1 MLKKIGDTLFGVEY
15 SYIEYLS
22 HIVSDCVDA
31 QVVEGGC
38 PLDKCKLKHSVGL
51 KELRSHLNDECT
63 KVDMQCSNCK
73 EKIRRP
79 FIKFHDCSDTYE
91 GRLKTEKDKL
101 FDAQRKIEEYENLMK
116 RKEEENLRYI

>member
-1 MLKKIGDTLFGVEY
+1 MLKKIGDTLFGIEY

-38 PLDKCKLKHSVGL
+38 PLDKCKLKHPIGI
-51 KELRSHLNDECT
+51 KDLRKHLNDECT

-73 EKIRRP
+73 EKMRRP
-79 FIKFHDCSDTYE
+79 FVKFHDCSTTYE
-91 GRLKTEKDKL
+91 NRLKEEQDKL
-101 FDAQRKIEEYENLMK
+101 ADAQNKIE
-116 RKEEENLRYI
+116 